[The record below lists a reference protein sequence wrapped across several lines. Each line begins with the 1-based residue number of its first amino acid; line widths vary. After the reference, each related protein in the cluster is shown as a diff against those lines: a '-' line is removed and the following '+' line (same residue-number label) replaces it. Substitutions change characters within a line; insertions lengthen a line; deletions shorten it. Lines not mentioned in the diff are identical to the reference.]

1 MNFKNKENLNALNK
15 EIVECNK
22 CERLVLF
29 RNKIAKDKRKMYC
42 NETYWGRPVTGFGDI
57 NARLLIIGLAP
68 AAHGG
73 NRTGRVFT
81 GDKSSEFLFD
91 CLGAVGISNQN
102 FSLYKN
108 DNLKLHNSYLT
119 LSLKCVPPNDKPT
132 SLELKNCYY
141 FFREELNYLKNV
153 KTILTLGKVA
163 FDSIVNF
170 YKKQFNIELKGYKF
184 AHGAEFVLP
193 DKKKLVGC
201 YHPSPRNV
209 NTGRIDKKKFIS
221 LIKKVLNKLK

>member
-132 SLELKNCYY
+132 S
-141 FFREELNYLKNV
+141 F
-153 KTILTLGKVA
+153 
-163 FDSIVNF
+163 S
-170 YKKQFNIELKGYKF
+170 
-184 AHGAEFVLP
+184 
-193 DKKKLVGC
+193 KLL
-201 YHPSPRNV
+201 
-209 NTGRIDKKKFIS
+209 D
-221 LIKKVLNKLK
+221 L